1 MENSKIKWMN
11 KFAKWLHKK
20 SDKNKGQIEKF
31 GYFGLLLFIGIPLPG
46 ITIGIFDEKFNELP
60 YYERGQIL
68 ANTPC
73 SMLGYY
79 KNEKA
84 TNK

>member
-1 MENSKIKWMN
+1 MAESTRG
-11 KFAKWLHKK
+11 
-20 SDKNKGQIEKF
+20 SV
-31 GYFGLLLFIGIPLPG
+31 GIPLPG
-46 ITIGIFDEKFNELP
+46 ITIGVFDDDFNELP

-79 KNEKA
+79 KNDKA
-84 TNK
+84 TEEYFHIDKMVESGIVQETLDILMKG